1 LGGNIEDM
9 HPSTKPKVFY
19 GYIVVAV
26 ALFITAIAF
35 GPYFAFGVFFKPV
48 LTEFG
53 WTRAMTSGAF
63 SLAMIVQGLISV
75 VMGGLND
82 RLGPRIVLTCGGIL
96 LGIGYLLMSL
106 IGAVW
111 QLYLFYVVIIGLS
124 LSSTLVPLVST
135 VARWFVKRRGIMTGI
150 VISGS
155 GIGILITPPIA
166 NWLIATYDWRI
177 TYIIL
182 GIVVLIIITL
192 AAQFLKS
199 DPVQMGLTPY
209 GKNKVDEQRLE
220 LVAEGFSV
228 KQAIYT
234 SRFWLVIGMSFCL
247 GFSRLTLL
255 VHIVPHAIDLGIT
268 AATAASI
275 LATIGGTQI
284 VGQIVLGIVADRIGN
299 KQVYVIGFILMLAA
313 LFWLAPARE
322 MWMLYLFATVFGFA
336 HAGIGS
342 AESPL
347 IAVLFGLRSHGLLLG
362 IVRLSVTFGGA
373 IGPLLAGYIF
383 DVTESYKLAFMVC
396 AVVVIVGLILT
407 IVLKPITNKQNQSLE
422 IT

>member
-1 LGGNIEDM
+1 M

-19 GYIVVAV
+19 GYIVVAA
-26 ALFITAIAF
+26 ALFITVVAF

-63 SLAMIVQGLISV
+63 SLAMIVQGLISIV
-75 VMGGLND
+75 TGGLND
-82 RLGPRIVLTCGGIL
+82 RFGPRIVLTCGGIL

-111 QLYLFYVVIIGLS
+111 QLYLFYGVIIGLG

-182 GIVVLIIITL
+182 GIVILIIVTL
-192 AAQFLKS
+192 AAQFLKR

-209 GKNKVDEQRLE
+209 GKNKEDEQRLE

-228 KQAIYT
+228 KQATYT

-299 KQVYVIGFILMLAA
+299 KQVYVIGFILMSAA

-347 IAVLFGLRSHGLLLG
+347 VAVLFGLRSHGLLLG

-383 DVTESYKLAFMVC
+383 DVTESYKLAFMMC
-396 AVVVIVGLILT
+396 AVVVIIGLILT
-407 IVLKPITNKQNQSLE
+407 LVLKSFTSKQNQSLE